1 MAPEKVAA
9 ADADEEEERR
19 VRRKAREEDLV
30 SELKAAREV
39 LDRLAAGITSFLE
52 RLIKI

>member
-9 ADADEEEERR
+9 ANADEEKERR

-30 SELKAAREV
+30 SELKTARKA
-39 LDRLAAGITSFLE
+39 LDRLAAGVTSSLE
-52 RLIKI
+52 HLIKI